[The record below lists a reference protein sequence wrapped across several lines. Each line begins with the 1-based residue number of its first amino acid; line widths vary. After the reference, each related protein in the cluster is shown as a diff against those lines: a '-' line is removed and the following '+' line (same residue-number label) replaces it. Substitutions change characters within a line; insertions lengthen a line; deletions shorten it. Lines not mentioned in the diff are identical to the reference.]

1 MRHSL
6 KGAVSLIAA
15 SVVSAVV
22 LPISMAGATTQA
34 PSIGLSKPGPA
45 VTLPNSNIQKSG
57 TTNVYS
63 PTALSTG
70 WSAPSSGSEP
80 PCTSTIFEATV
91 TNTTKKTQKVTFN
104 KKVIGK
110 IPKGDDI
117 GLCFYGSGTS
127 TFVLGLKKSTS
138 TLTIT
143 VS

>member
-1 MRHSL
+1 MRHSF
-6 KGAVSLIAA
+6 KGAFRLLAV

-22 LPISMAGATTQA
+22 LPISTAGAATPA
-34 PSIGLSKPGPA
+34 PSIGLSTARPA

-57 TTNVYS
+57 TTNIYN
-63 PTALSTG
+63 PTALSTT
-70 WSAPSSGSEP
+70 WSAPASSSEP
-80 PCTSTIFEATV
+80 PCTSAIFEATV

-127 TFVLGLKKSTS
+127 TFVVGLKKSTS